1 MIDRVFCLAAERL
14 HVDESVCCEPALR
27 MGGEK
32 LLKGTVRCARLLEID
47 PGHAGTLPQFPSRA

>member
-1 MIDRVFCLAAERL
+1 
-14 HVDESVCCEPALR
+14 